1 MKKKLFFIF
10 LLISAIFIPF
20 KVNAEAVGVTT
31 LEELQTAMAAGGE
44 IRLDADINVTTA
56 IGFNKAATLD
66 LNGHTLDLNNKT
78 LAVYRKV
85 TIIDSS
91 TNQSGKIT
99 STASFAVQVGHSTI
113 ATSGNLIVKGG
124 TIEGRGLYGAIR
136 NYETLEI
143 DGGTVVSN
151 TTYSTGFTVYNQKTL
166 IMKSGTI
173 HSINKNAI
181 QAYTNSTFQMDGGT
195 VVTDAVGEVA
205 INMYGDCSVIINGG
219 TVEALQDESAAIAIF
234 GNTELTINGGT
245 ITGHDMAIIGNGNEV
260 SGNVN
265 ITIND
270 GTIRGIDAVGMYL
283 PQRNSTTTINGGI
296 IEGPTAIEI
305 RAGDLIVNNGTITG
319 TSDIY
324 EVIENANGNTTKGA
338 AIGVSQHTTKQ
349 PINVTI
355 NGSNLKAVVPLC
367 EVNPQNNPKEAIDLI
382 KIEVTQGNFESTEDE
397 SLIIGDGIE
406 IPPFIEGGTYT
417 NDPTNYVKEGYGVI
431 EIPTGYEVTKIHTI
445 TIDEKSK
452 DLITLDETEAPYKKS
467 LKFKK
472 IKDKIG
478 YFTIIEM
485 YDTNGNK
492 LNVEVKDNEF
502 IMPDADIIIKVNYKK
517 MVNPPT
523 SDNIYIN
530 VLLLLISTIG
540 LTIITKKTLKA

>member
-31 LEELQTAMAAGGE
+31 LEELQTAMATGGE
-44 IRLDADINVTTA
+44 IRLDADINATTA

-66 LNGHTLDLNNKT
+66 LNGHTLDLTNKT

-91 TNQSGKIT
+91 TNQAGKIT

-113 ATSGNLIVKGG
+113 ATSGNLILKGG
-124 TIEGRGLYGAIR
+124 TIEGRGLYGTIR

-205 INMYGDCSVIINGG
+205 INMYGDCSVTINGG
-219 TVEALQDESAAIAIF
+219 TVEALQDRAAAIATF
-234 GNTELTINGGT
+234 GNTELTVNGGN

-270 GTIRGIDAVGMYL
+270 GNITGIAAVGMYL
-283 PQRNSTTTINGGI
+283 PQRNSTTTINGGTI
-296 IEGPTAIEI
+296 KGPTAIEI
-305 RAGDLIVNNGTITG
+305 RAGDLTVNGGTITG
-319 TSDIY
+319 TSDTY

-382 KIEVTQGNFESTEDE
+382 KIEVTQGNFESTGDE

-406 IPPFIEGGTYT
+406 IPPFIEGGIYTY
-417 NDPTNYVKEGYGVI
+417 DPTKYVKEGYDVI
-431 EIPTGYEVTKIHTI
+431 EVSEGYEVVRAYKIIIDDNDKEYVKVEKNYSAPNKEVIISTKYRPAYEMFIEVFDSNGNKIELKNGKFIMPNSDVTI
-445 TIDEKSK
+445 KVTYKKMINPPTVDNIYFNILL
-452 DLITLDETEAPYKKS
+452 LIISSLGLTVLTKKS
-467 LKFKK
+467 LK
-472 IKDKIG
+472 
-478 YFTIIEM
+478 
-485 YDTNGNK
+485 
-492 LNVEVKDNEF
+492 
-502 IMPDADIIIKVNYKK
+502 A
-517 MVNPPT
+517 
-523 SDNIYIN
+523 
-530 VLLLLISTIG
+530 
-540 LTIITKKTLKA
+540 